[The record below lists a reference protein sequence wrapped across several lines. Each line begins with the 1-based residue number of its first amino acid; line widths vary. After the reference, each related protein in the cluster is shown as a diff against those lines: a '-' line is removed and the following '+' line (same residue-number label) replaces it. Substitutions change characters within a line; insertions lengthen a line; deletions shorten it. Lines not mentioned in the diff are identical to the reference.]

1 MARPVTAWGSLPFAE
16 QIAFFNG
23 KVDMPTQSWLDLLG
37 AGHDRAFVV
46 AGAMKAD
53 LLADLHAAVLKAI
66 EQGTT
71 LDTFRK
77 DFNSIVAKRGW
88 TGWTGEDTP
97 EGRAWRQEIIYGTNL
112 RTSYQAGRYAQA
124 QAIAHRRPYW
134 RYRHN
139 DTVHDPR
146 PLHVAWDG
154 LILRADDPWWK
165 TRWPPSGFGCR
176 CRVETL
182 AQRDLDRMG
191 KSGPDPTPDD
201 GTYEWLDKRTGKT
214 HTLPQGVDPGW
225 DYTPGATRDL
235 IAEVK
240 AKAAGLPGA
249 LGEALAQDVEKMS
262 PQGPDWHKPSPR
274 DLDAVLERGRL
285 REAEL
290 FGASAKNMDGLADKL
305 ARLKSEL
312 DKKTAGLFAPEAD
325 WLAETDPDAYADL
338 LRAHGAASAAL
349 GKARQAG
356 ENVMEKT
363 LKGMRAKV
371 AEASQEM
378 RELGIT
384 VQTAA
389 NRAERVTI
397 KDYVGNVAKN
407 IRSQM
412 ADFYKQFG
420 VDAGRVAEIFQDA
433 DPRAYCLSMGNIT
446 GDKIS
451 LGVSWDSK
459 RVLWHEM
466 GHSVEFHSETNDVA
480 RAWLARRATGAPI
493 KLNDILNTGRYKD
506 DEIAFPNHFYHAYV
520 GKDYGDGYTEV
531 MSMGLEGFIDA
542 KTLLNLWLQ
551 DREHFRLILGMLRL

>member
-1 MARPVTAWGSLPFAE
+1 MARPTTAWGSLPFFE
-16 QIAFFNG
+16 QIAFFKD

-176 CRVETL
+176 CRIETL

-214 HTLPQGVDPGW
+214 HTLPKGVDPGW

-240 AKAAGLPGA
+240 AKAAGLPGK
-249 LGEALAQDVEKMS
+249 LGEALAQDVAQLA
-262 PQGPDWHKPSPR
+262 PNGPDWHARSPS

-290 FGASAKNMDGLADKL
+290 FGTSSKNMDALADKL
-305 ARLKSEL
+305 KRL
-312 DKKTAGLFAPEAD
+312 EAD
-325 WLAETDPDAYADL
+325 EEMKFNATFADDSDWRSFEAL
-338 LRAHGAASAAL
+338 DSAVAATK
-349 GKARQAG
+349 KARQAG
-356 ENVMEKT
+356 ENAMEKT
-363 LKGMRAKV
+363 LKGMRAKIV
-371 AEASQEM
+371 EAEALL
-378 RELGIT
+378 RESGVDIPKA
-384 VQTAA
+384 TAKA
-389 NRAERVTI
+389 AKIEI
-397 KDYVGNVAKN
+397 KDYGYSLVKDV
-407 IRSQM
+407 RSQA

-420 VDAGRVAEIFQDA
+420 VNAGNVAGIFD
-433 DPRAYCLSMGNIT
+433 DPLRKRAYCQNWGHAN
-446 GDKIS
+446 GDLIN
-451 LGVSWDSK
+451 LGDSVADK
-459 RVLWHEM
+459 RTLWHEM
-466 GHSVEFHSETNDVA
+466 GHSVEFTDGTGDVA
-480 RAWLARRATGAPI
+480 RAWLTRRATGAPI
-493 KLNDILNTGRYKD
+493 KLNDLLNTDVYRD
-506 DEIAFPNHFYHAYV
+506 NEIAFPDYFFDAYV
-520 GKDYGDGYTEV
+520 GKDYGSSTTEV
-531 MSMGLEGFIDA
+531 LSMGLENFISA
-542 KTLLNLWLQ
+542 KSLLDFWLK
-551 DREHFRLILGMLRL
+551 DREHFRLILGLLRL

>member
-134 RYRHN
+134 RYVHN
-139 DTVHDPR
+139 DTVKDPR
-146 PLHVAWDG
+146 ELHKNHPPAGWNG
-154 LILRADDPWWK
+154 LILRADNEFWA
-165 TRWPPSGFGCR
+165 RHWPPNGWNCR

-182 AQRDLDRMG
+182 AQRDIDRMG

-249 LGEALAQDVEKMS
+249 LGEDLAKDIAKQIARQDAQAKAYRTLRRIDPERDDLLTAIAKAGGLNKFDAELEGIDPAEFKRRGHSIFRIFTSNGESFDGMAEHLKQYGYPVLDEHGNYSPNALLDHVMDSLGGRKAYSTQNSKMMDDLLAQWESRQAEDGIDDALANLVQEITPPPDVAATINKGTSWLGEEQLQNLIILIDRAYGDLN
-262 PQGPDWHKPSPR
+262 PVDFAWHFS
-274 DLDAVLERGRL
+274 DVVDQEI
-285 REAEL
+285 
-290 FGASAKNMDGLADKL
+290 
-305 ARLKSEL
+305 ARL
-312 DKKTAGLFAPEAD
+312 
-325 WLAETDPDAYADL
+325 
-338 LRAHGAASAAL
+338 LR
-349 GKARQAG
+349 
-356 ENVMEKT
+356 
-363 LKGMRAKV
+363 
-371 AEASQEM
+371 
-378 RELGIT
+378 
-384 VQTAA
+384 
-389 NRAERVTI
+389 
-397 KDYVGNVAKN
+397 
-407 IRSQM
+407 
-412 ADFYKQFG
+412 FY
-420 VDAGRVAEIFQDA
+420 DE
-433 DPRAYCLSMGNIT
+433 
-446 GDKIS
+446 S
-451 LGVSWDSK
+451 L
-459 RVLWHEM
+459 
-466 GHSVEFHSETNDVA
+466 
-480 RAWLARRATGAPI
+480 
-493 KLNDILNTGRYKD
+493 
-506 DEIAFPNHFYHAYV
+506 
-520 GKDYGDGYTEV
+520 
-531 MSMGLEGFIDA
+531 
-542 KTLLNLWLQ
+542 
-551 DREHFRLILGMLRL
+551 